1 MAKALGSKRQ
11 PRFLQ
16 VDCSTSTWGIGHQ
29 AEKYGKIGRL
39 TTPETR
45 KGPTFPPFSTHI
57 HLVPQ
62 ARWRVVLIQQQQM
75 HGIHAAG
82 SCNQKVLDGLSVPVR
97 RLPPASRHVLSQQFG
112 QLIRA

>member
-1 MAKALGSKRQ
+1 MAKALGNKRQ

-29 AEKYGKIGRL
+29 AGKIWKNW
-39 TTPETR
+39 TVDYTR
-45 KGPTFPPFSTHI
+45 NKKRPYISTHI

-82 SCNQKVLDGLSVPVR
+82 SCNQKVLDGLSVPVC